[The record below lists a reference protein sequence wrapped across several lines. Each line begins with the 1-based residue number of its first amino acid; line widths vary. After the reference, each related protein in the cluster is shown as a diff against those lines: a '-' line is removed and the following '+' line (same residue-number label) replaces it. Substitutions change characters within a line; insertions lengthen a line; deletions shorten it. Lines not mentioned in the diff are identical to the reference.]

1 MVTLLLT
8 VLGVV
13 LFFGILRVV
22 TRPRTGFWNNFL
34 SVFYIDTIFDLI
46 ENLLDNLDD
55 RD

>member
-34 SVFYIDTIFDLI
+34 SVFYIDVIYDFI
-46 ENLLDNLDD
+46 ENIKDNLDD
-55 RD
+55 MN